1 MVFGIL
7 KKVFGGGSA
16 DGAPA
21 VVEREAVEYNGY
33 RIIPM
38 MRKEP
43 EGLRV
48 AGRIEL
54 EKGDDVLRH
63 DFVRA
68 DVYHSEDDTLPV
80 VIQKAKRIIDE
91 QGERIFTQTPRTV
104 PANTAD
110 KEHNA

>member
-7 KKVFGGGSA
+7 KKVFGGGGASGEA
-16 DGAPA
+16 D
-21 VVEREAVEYNGY
+21 VVQKDPIDYNGY

-38 MRKEP
+38 MRKDP
-43 EGLRV
+43 QGLRV

-54 EKGDDVLRH
+54 DKDGAVLTH

-68 DVYHSEDDTLPV
+68 DVYYSEDDTLPV

-91 QGERIFTQTPRTV
+91 QGERIFAQTPNTV
-104 PANTAD
+104 AD
-110 KEHNA
+110 KETDA